1 MQPQYGGGGF
11 QPPPA
16 KSKSLLII
24 IILVV
29 LLLGAIS
36 FGAWAFSGRQDY
48 KNNTDAK
55 IAVAVA
61 AAQKAEDAKQL
72 ANYNEQLKKPYKT
85 YTGSST
91 FGSISFSYP
100 LTYSAYIDTSSQSQ
114 PIEGYF
120 YPGMVPGIQ
129 GDTAFALRVELVD
142 TPYSQVVSQF
152 SSDIQTGTLT
162 SAAYAPPKLKGVS
175 NVQPGTL
182 LTGQVGQD
190 SHGNPQS
197 GEMVV
202 IPVRDKTLQIYTE
215 SSDFFSDF
223 NNIVLP
229 SLTFQP

>member
-1 MQPQYGGGGF
+1 MQPQSGGGGF
-11 QPPPA
+11 KPPST
-16 KSKSLLII
+16 KSNSLLIR
-24 IILVV
+24 IILTV
-29 LLLGAIS
+29 LLLAAVG

-48 KNNTDAK
+48 KNNADAK

-72 ANYNEQLKKPYKT
+72 QNYNQQLKQPYKT

-91 FGSISFSYP
+91 FGSITFSYP
-100 LTYSAYIDTSSQSQ
+100 LTYSAYIDTTSDSQ

-120 YPGMVPGIQ
+120 HPSVVPGIES
-129 GDTAFALRVELVD
+129 GTAFALRVELVD
-142 TPYSQVVSQF
+142 TAYIQVVGQF
-152 SSDIQTGTLT
+152 SSDIQQGTLT
-162 SAAYAPPKLKGVS
+162 SAAYVPPKLKGVA

-182 LTGQVGQD
+182 LTGQIGQD
-190 SHGNPQS
+190 SKGNTQN
-197 GEMVV
+197 GEMVI

-215 SSDFFSDF
+215 SDNFLSDF